1 MYHIKYLIHTELH
14 VEHWLVTCVW
24 SSLVVFPASEDSF
37 HLGGSGGSLSD
48 CEDREENSECADKD
62 TDMVMI
68 YIEGKKQIIHLYTRC
83 FSHFIT
89 YNFHCHQSHMYLHWT
104 GCHQLLSTD
113 LSHCRYWR
121 SLSKWL
127 HDIPHFCQMVPCAL

>member
-14 VEHWLVTCVW
+14 VEHWLVTFVW

-48 CEDREENSECADKD
+48 CEDREENSKGADKD

-68 YIEGKKQIIHLYTRC
+68 YIEGKKQIICTRDASVILLHTI
-83 FSHFIT
+83 FTVTSHTCT
-89 YNFHCHQSHMYLHWT
+89 YIGQGVINC
-104 GCHQLLSTD
+104 
-113 LSHCRYWR
+113 
-121 SLSKWL
+121 
-127 HDIPHFCQMVPCAL
+127 